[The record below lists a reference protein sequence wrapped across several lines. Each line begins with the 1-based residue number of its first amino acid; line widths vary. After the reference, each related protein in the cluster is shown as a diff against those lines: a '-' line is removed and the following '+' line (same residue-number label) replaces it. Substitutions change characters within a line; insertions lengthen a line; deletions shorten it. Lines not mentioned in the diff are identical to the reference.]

1 MIVHNLL
8 AKESRRHSFYQFYIK
23 SGEVIMSKELRN
35 NNTRERRQEI
45 KQISCEHDEESLCDS
60 CENDCYDESMIVDA
74 CSRYV
79 KNG

>member
-1 MIVHNLL
+1 
-8 AKESRRHSFYQFYIK
+8 
-23 SGEVIMSKELRN
+23 MSKSYQ
-35 NNTRERRQEI
+35 TIIQENED
-45 KQISCEHDEESLCDS
+45 KKLNKYLAEHDEESLCDS